1 MHSSSQDCS
10 FCGSQS
16 EPRWATRFFV
26 SFVTID
32 SASGDAVYTLAP
44 TTGIKVLKSLWF
56 IARKIHNHKRIS
68 VLGLHGCHGEGNT
81 HGALMVGG

>member
-32 SASGDAVYTLAP
+32 SASGDAVGGTDSASVASAAVAAAYTAADLLCP
-44 TTGIKVLKSLWF
+44 VPP
-56 IARKIHNHKRIS
+56 
-68 VLGLHGCHGEGNT
+68 V
-81 HGALMVGG
+81 